1 MSKSLKVFNLVIVYF
16 FSITIIENIM
26 LYQIGIQPL
35 TRKQILNLS
44 KGKGVRVKAGE
55 FIVDVDKK
63 QYNAYNRNSRQGK
76 AFTFKLARHHGSGF
90 LQDAYN
96 FIKSRPVL
104 KRAVNY
110 GIQTGKRY
118 AHRGVDYLSGKAHQ
132 AVERLPM
139 IGDGMRPRRRGRGV
153 GGLVLQGAAGLSNLI
168 GGPGSGEAADVLRG
182 ASGVANFFGL
192 GLKKKATQKQLANL
206 QKARAVRALNL
217 QKGRGKTG
225 RALLPAG
232 Y

>member
-1 MSKSLKVFNLVIVYF
+1 
-16 FSITIIENIM
+16 M

-118 AHRGVDYLSGKAHQ
+118 AHKGVDYLSGKAHQ

-139 IGDGMRPRRRGRGV
+139 IGDGMRRRRGRGV
-153 GGLVLQGAAGLSNLI
+153 GGLVLQGAEGLSNLI

-206 QKARAVRALNL
+206 QKARAIRALNL

>member
-1 MSKSLKVFNLVIVYF
+1 
-16 FSITIIENIM
+16 M

-44 KGKGVRVKAGE
+44 KGKGVRVHSGNY
-55 FIVDVDKK
+55 IVDVDKK
-63 QYNAYNRNSRQGK
+63 QYTAFNRNSRQGK
-76 AFTFKLARHHGSGF
+76 AFTFKLSRHHGSGF

-118 AHRGVDYLSGKAHQ
+118 AHKGVDYLSGKAHQ
-132 AVERLPM
+132 AVERLPI
-139 IGDGMRPRRRGRGV
+139 IGDGMRPVRRRGRPSGKGL
-153 GGLVLQGAAGLSNLI
+153 GGLVLNGAAGLSNLI
-168 GGPGSGEAADVLRG
+168 GGQGSGEAADVLRG
-182 ASGVANFFGL
+182 VGGVANFLGL
-192 GLKKKATQKQLANL
+192 GLHYKASPKQHLAL
-206 QKARAVRALNL
+206 QKARAVSAQNLLKRKGGKRGHKGSALY
-217 QKGRGKTG
+217 
-225 RALLPAG
+225 PAG

>member
-1 MSKSLKVFNLVIVYF
+1 
-16 FSITIIENIM
+16 M
-26 LYQIGIQPL
+26 LYEIGIQPL

-44 KGKGVRVKAGE
+44 KGKGVRVHHGNFKVE
-55 FIVDVDKK
+55 VDKK
-63 QYNAYNRNSRQGK
+63 QYNTFHRNSKQGK

-96 FIKSRPVL
+96 FVKSRPVL

-118 AHRGVDYLSGKAHQ
+118 AHKGVDYLSGKAHQ

-139 IGDGMRPRRRGRGV
+139 IGDGMRPRRRGRPSGKGL
-153 GGLVLQGAAGLSNLI
+153 GGLVLNGAAGLSNLI
-168 GGPGSGEAADVLRG
+168 GGQGSGEAADVLRG
-182 ASGVANFFGL
+182 VGGVANFLGL
-192 GLKKKATQKQLANL
+192 GLHYKATDKQRLAL
-206 QKARAVRALNL
+206 QKARAVRAANL
-217 QKGRGKTG
+217 LKKKGGKMGKRGHKG
-225 RALLPAG
+225 SALLPAG

>member
-1 MSKSLKVFNLVIVYF
+1 
-16 FSITIIENIM
+16 M

-139 IGDGMRPRRRGRGV
+139 IGSCKR
-153 GGLVLQGAAGLSNLI
+153 
-168 GGPGSGEAADVLRG
+168 LR
-182 ASGVANFFGL
+182 N
-192 GLKKKATQKQLANL
+192 
-206 QKARAVRALNL
+206 RHYRH
-217 QKGRGKTG
+217 
-225 RALLPAG
+225 LLPLLRPLLSQRQVLTLGRTAPVPCDLAPQCLK
-232 Y
+232 